1 MHHQIKK
8 RVTITIHVTN
18 PLDDTLAALQKIQ
31 DAIDTVKTKK
41 TITSEKQ
48 ILQDYDKIISHLEDS
63 ASSLINVVVIFW
75 KHEKLL

>member
-1 MHHQIKK
+1 
-8 RVTITIHVTN
+8 VTN

-41 TITSEKQ
+41 TITPEKQ

>member
-1 MHHQIKK
+1 M
-8 RVTITIHVTN
+8 TN

-41 TITSEKQ
+41 TITPEKQ